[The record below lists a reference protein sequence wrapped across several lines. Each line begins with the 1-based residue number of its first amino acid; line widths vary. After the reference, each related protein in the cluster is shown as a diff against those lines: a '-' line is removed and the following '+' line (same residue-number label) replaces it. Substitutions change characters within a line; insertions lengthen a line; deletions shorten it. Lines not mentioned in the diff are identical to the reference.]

1 MALNTMMILSMKMK
15 LTPTVENV
23 IVLLWL
29 RLTHPELPRMVK
41 QRYGTELR
49 SRTLTS
55 IKPEISQA

>member
-1 MALNTMMILSMKMK
+1 MMILSMKMK

-29 RLTHPELPRMVK
+29 KLTHPELPRMVK
-41 QRYGTELR
+41 QGYGTELR